1 MKIGILADIH
11 ANHLALEAVLNRSKK
26 EEVELLLIAGDL
38 VGYYFEPL
46 KVIQL
51 LDPWDKVVIRGN
63 HEEYLKNARANNDFR
78 QEYEARYGRGLSE
91 ALEQLNDNQLNF
103 LTTLPHPLE
112 IKLDGKKILLC
123 HGAPWDIDF
132 YIYPD
137 SSIDILSK
145 CVIGS
150 FDLVVLGHTHY
161 PMLFSINNTLI
172 VNPGSVGQPRN
183 RKPGAHWAIYDTLSG
198 KIEFKVEEYDCSEL
212 VVESKKR
219 HPNLTYLSEVLI
231 RQ

>member
-1 MKIGILADIH
+1 MA
-11 ANHLALEAVLNRSKK
+11 
-26 EEVELLLIAGDL
+26 
-38 VGYYFEPL
+38 
-46 KVIQL
+46 
-51 LDPWDKVVIRGN
+51 
-63 HEEYLKNARANNDFR
+63 
-78 QEYEARYGRGLSE
+78 
-91 ALEQLNDNQLNF
+91 
-103 LTTLPHPLE
+103 HPLE

-219 HPNLTYLSEVLI
+219 HPNLTYLS
-231 RQ
+231 